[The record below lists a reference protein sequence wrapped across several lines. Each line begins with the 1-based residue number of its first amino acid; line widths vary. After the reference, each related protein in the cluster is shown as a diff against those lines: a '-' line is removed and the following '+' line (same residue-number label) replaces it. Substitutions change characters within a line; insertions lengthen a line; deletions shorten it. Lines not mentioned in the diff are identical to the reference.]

1 MSIASM
7 NDAHREFTAQLPV
20 VENATRCAF
29 RRLKLKR
36 QDFEEVLAEAV
47 AACWSAWVGLLSRGR
62 DPLEVGVC
70 GIANFAVRYVRN
82 GRRVANRTCGRGAMD
97 VYHARAQKARGFQ
110 VINTGD
116 DETLDGSEAGVWSN
130 CCTPADEACFRV
142 DFAAWLEALAP
153 RRRQTAELLAAGHG
167 TREVAKEVG
176 VTPAAI
182 SQARSW
188 LHANWK
194 KFQGDELGPGP

>member
-1 MSIASM
+1 MSIASLI
-7 NDAHREFTAQLPV
+7 DAQREFTAHLPV
-20 VENATRCAF
+20 AENATRFAF
-29 RRLKLKR
+29 RRLKLR
-36 QDFEEVLAEAV
+36 RHDFEDALAEAI
-47 AACWSAWVGLLSRGR
+47 AACWSAWVGLIGRGR

-82 GRRVANRTCGRGAMD
+82 VRRIANKSGGRGAMD
-97 VYHARAQKARGFQ
+97 VYHRKAQKVRGFQ
-110 VINTGD
+110 VINSGD
-116 DETLDGSEAGVWSN
+116 EAIGGPEAGVRTN

-153 RRRQTAELLAAGHG
+153 RRRRTAELLAARHG
-167 TREVAKEVG
+167 TLETAREVG

-188 LHANWK
+188 LHESWK
-194 KFQGDELGPGP
+194 QFQGDELAACG